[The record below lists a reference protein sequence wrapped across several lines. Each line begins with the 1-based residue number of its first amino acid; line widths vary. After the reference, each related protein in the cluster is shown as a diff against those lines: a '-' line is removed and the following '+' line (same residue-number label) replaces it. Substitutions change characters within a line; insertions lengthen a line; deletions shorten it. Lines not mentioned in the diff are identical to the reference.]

1 MHIKLSKTMWL
12 NVGLSNNWIKLSDLH
27 KDELELMDKI
37 TNVDPIV
44 SKKVSL
50 KEILSALN
58 TCMVIANALIRWCES
73 FREEMERQD
82 HADLLEFQKNYTQ
95 LIGSFNASNEAFVNF
110 NKNKIE
116 GLSPSHIEIG
126 KQLCVDAQ
134 SCIFSINNIAK
145 KNLSKEDYGVFN
157 LDTKEK
163 TSRPLARAQRTLD
176 SVLF

>member
-37 TNVDPIV
+37 TNVDPI
-44 SKKVSL
+44 KY
-50 KEILSALN
+50 ALN
-58 TCMVIANALIRWCES
+58 TCMIIADTIIKWCEG
-73 FREEMERQD
+73 FRDQMEHQD
-82 HADLLEFQKNYTQ
+82 HVDLLEFQKNYTQ
-95 LIGSFNASNEAFVNF
+95 LIGSFNTSREASVNF
-110 NKNKIE
+110 NKRG
-116 GLSPSHIEIG
+116 GLSPSHVEIG
-126 KQLCVDAQ
+126 KQLCVDVQ

-157 LDTKEK
+157 LATREK
-163 TSRPLARAQRTLD
+163 TSRPIVRAQRTLD

>member
-37 TNVDPIV
+37 TNVDPVV

-58 TCMVIANALIRWCES
+58 TCMVIADTIIKWCEG
-73 FREEMERQD
+73 FRDQMERQD
-82 HADLLEFQKNYTQ
+82 HVDLLEFQKNYTQ
-95 LIGSFNASNEAFVNF
+95 LIGSFNASREASVNF
-110 NKNKIE
+110 NKRG
-116 GLSPSHIEIG
+116 GLSPSHVEIG
-126 KQLCVDAQ
+126 KQLCIDAQ

-157 LDTKEK
+157 LVTREK
-163 TSRPLARAQRTLD
+163 TSRPIVRAQRTLD